1 MDSAK
6 EALMAQNNYLMY
18 QEMIDENKAKDEEHL
33 LFLKKEAAFWYE
45 KYSTVSEKDSGIW
58 NALGLTLKN

>member
-18 QEMIDENKAKDEEHL
+18 QEMIDEDKAKDEQHL
-33 LFLKKEAAFWYE
+33 LLLKKEATFWYE
-45 KYSTVSEKDSGIW
+45 KYSTLTEKDSTIW
-58 NALGLTLKN
+58 NALGLTQKN